1 MKINSNTISLTKESS
16 DFQKIEEVIMKV
28 AAVNGIKDVES
39 VQIQLMPDKG
49 VVGFKLAAD
58 GQIDPALQ
66 AQQAQQGQPATGQ
79 PAAGQ
84 PSTGQVP
91 GQPAANP
98 ALTSTTGTPTQPGQ
112 EQAPAG
118 TPGATGEKKINFD
131 AVVQGLDE
139 QLAADQQQFSQQ
151 KNQ

>member
-58 GQIDPALQ
+58 GQLDPALQ

-84 PSTGQVP
+84 VP

-98 ALTSTTGTPTQPGQ
+98 ALTSATGTPAQPGQ

-118 TPGATGEKKINFD
+118 TPGATSEQKINFD
-131 AVVQGLDE
+131 SVVQGLDE

-151 KNQ
+151 TNQ

>member
-1 MKINSNTISLTKESS
+1 MKINSNTIGLTKESS

-49 VVGFKLAAD
+49 IVGFKLAAD

-66 AQQAQQGQPATGQ
+66 AQQAQQGQPAAQ
-79 PAAGQ
+79 PAA
-84 PSTGQVP
+84 GQVP

-98 ALTSTTGTPTQPGQ
+98 ALTSTTGTPVQPGQ

>member
-49 VVGFKLAAD
+49 IVGFKLAANE
-58 GQIDPALQ
+58 QLDPALQ
-66 AQQAQQGQPATGQ
+66 AQQAQQGQPA
-79 PAAGQ
+79 AGQ
-84 PSTGQVP
+84 PVAGQVP

-98 ALTSTTGTPTQPGQ
+98 ALTSTTGTPAQPGQ
-112 EQAPAG
+112 EQAPAE
-118 TPGATGEKKINFD
+118 TPGATKNKEKAKYD

-139 QLAADQQQFSQQ
+139 QLEADQQQFSQQ